1 MAFRAND
8 LSPAVAAGLFLLLHA
23 QRSTYYFCRMINEN
37 ELRLGNYILQKVNT
51 RIVPVKFS
59 HQHFDLLK
67 TGNTKDL
74 FPLTLK
80 VEVLEKCG
88 FAENKKYA
96 LLPDASEFILVLP
109 VIGNAN
115 NEIRAYIKNNKECFA
130 RVVLNNLPVSNN
142 FYNLHQLQ
150 NVYFALMNEEL
161 NIKM

>member
-1 MAFRAND
+1 
-8 LSPAVAAGLFLLLHA
+8 
-23 QRSTYYFCRMINEN
+23 MINES

-51 RIVPVKFS
+51 RIVPVRYS
-59 HQHFDLLK
+59 HEHFDLLK

-74 FPLTLK
+74 FPMTLK
-80 VEVLEKCG
+80 AELLEKCG
-88 FAENKKYA
+88 FTENKKYA
-96 LLPDASEFILVLP
+96 LLPDAREFILVLP

-150 NVYFALMNEEL
+150 NVYFALVNDEL
-161 NIKM
+161 NVKM